1 VNLDTR
7 GMENRGVRL
16 HDKSLNFVTGQ
27 IRPLREKIVL
37 KPLPP
42 ALSQTIAADWNGE
55 AVRGQ
60 VIAIGPGTHPRV
72 HSKGIKDGKPYR
84 TVRDLKA
91 FRPCDV
97 KVGDI
102 VHLGGMEIGGYLW
115 PHILIDGEDHIL
127 CSEQD
132 VCGVELA

>member
-1 VNLDTR
+1 VSANPEDR
-7 GMENRGVRL
+7 GLRL
-16 HDKSLNFVTGQ
+16 HDKSLNFVSGQ
-27 IRPLREKIVL
+27 IRPLREKLIV

-60 VIAIGPGTHPRV
+60 VVATGPGTHPNI
-72 HSKGIKDGKPYR
+72 HEKGTQDGKPYR
-84 TVRDLKA
+84 RVRQLKA

-102 VHLGGMEIGGYLW
+102 VQLGGMEIGGYLW
-115 PHILIDGEDHIL
+115 PHILIDGEDHII

-132 VCGVELA
+132 VAGVEYSE

>member
-1 VNLDTR
+1 MTTISS
-7 GMENRGVRL
+7 GVRL
-16 HDKSLNFVTGQ
+16 RDKSLNFTSGTLK
-27 IRPLREKIVL
+27 PLREKLIV

-42 ALSQTIAADWNGE
+42 DLSQTISADWNGE
-55 AVRGQ
+55 AVRGE
-60 VIAIGPGTHPRV
+60 VIAAGRGTYPRV
-72 HSKGIKDGKPYR
+72 HERGTKDGKPYR
-84 TVRDLKA
+84 TVRDSKA

-115 PHILIDGEDHIL
+115 PHVIIDGQDHIL

-132 VCGVELA
+132 VCGIEI

>member
-1 VNLDTR
+1 VSED
-7 GMENRGVRL
+7 RGVRL

-27 IRPLREKIVL
+27 IKPLREKIIV

-55 AVRGQ
+55 AVRGE
-60 VIAIGPGTHPRV
+60 VVAVGPGTHPNI
-72 HSKGIKDGKPYR
+72 HEKGTKDGKPWR
-84 TVRDLKA
+84 RVRQLQA

-102 VHLGGMEIGGYLW
+102 VQLGGMEIGGYLW

-127 CSEQD
+127 ASEQD
-132 VCGVELA
+132 VCAIEEPDA

>member
-1 VNLDTR
+1 MID
-7 GMENRGVRL
+7 GEERGVRF
-16 HDKSLNFVTGQ
+16 HDQSLNFVEGQ
-27 IRPLREKIVL
+27 IRPLREKLVI

-42 ALSQTIAADWNGE
+42 ALSQTIAANWNGE
-55 AVRGQ
+55 AVRGK
-60 VIAIGPGTHPRV
+60 VIAAGPGTHPNI
-72 HSKGIKDGKPYR
+72 HEKGTQDGKPYR
-84 TVRDLKA
+84 RVRQLNA

-115 PHILIDGEDHIL
+115 PHILINGEDHIL

-132 VCGVELA
+132 VAGIEIDA

>member
-1 VNLDTR
+1 MNDSPGIR
-7 GMENRGVRL
+7 K
-16 HDKSLNFVTGQ
+16 HDKSLNFIAGA
-27 IRPLREKIVL
+27 IKPMREKIIV

-60 VIAIGPGTHPRV
+60 VIAVGPGTYPRI
-72 HSKGIKDGKPYR
+72 HTKGFKNGQPFR

-102 VHLGGMEIGGYLW
+102 VQLGGMEIGGYLW
-115 PHILIDGEDHIL
+115 PHIMINGEDHII

-132 VCGVELA
+132 VAGIEHA

>member
-1 VNLDTR
+1 MTEGED
-7 GMENRGVRL
+7 RGVRFY
-16 HDKSLNFVTGQ
+16 DKSLNFVTGQ
-27 IRPLREKIVL
+27 IRPLREKLIV

-42 ALSQTIAADWNGE
+42 ALSQTLATNWNGE

-60 VIAIGPGTHPRV
+60 VIATGPGTHPNIYE
-72 HSKGIKDGKPYR
+72 KGTQDGKPYR
-84 TVRDLKA
+84 RVRQLKA

-102 VHLGGMEIGGYLW
+102 VQLGGMEIGGYLW
-115 PHILIDGEDHIL
+115 PHVLINGEDHIL

-132 VCGVELA
+132 VCGVEE

>member
-1 VNLDTR
+1 MNDSP
-7 GMENRGVRL
+7 GVRQ
-16 HDKSLNFVTGQ
+16 HDKSLNFIAGAV
-27 IRPLREKIVL
+27 RPLREKIIV

-60 VIAIGPGTHPRV
+60 VIAIGPGTHPRI
-72 HSKGIKDGKPYR
+72 HEKGVKDGKPWR

-102 VHLGGMEIGGYLW
+102 VQLGGMEIGGYLW
-115 PHILIDGEDHIL
+115 PHIMINGEDHII

-132 VCGVELA
+132 VCGIEV

>member
-1 VNLDTR
+1 MPGIR
-7 GMENRGVRL
+7 R
-16 HDKSLNFVTGQ
+16 HDKSLNFVTGTV
-27 IRPLREKIVL
+27 RPLREKLII

-42 ALSQTIAADWNGE
+42 SLSQTISADWNGE

-60 VIAIGPGTHPRV
+60 VIATGPGTYPNIHERGFKEGKEWRRV
-72 HSKGIKDGKPYR
+72 RK
-84 TVRDLKA
+84 LNA

-102 VHLGGMEIGGYLW
+102 VQLGGMELGGYLW
-115 PHILIDGEDHIL
+115 PHIMLNGEDHII

-132 VCGVELA
+132 VTGVECA